1 MHARVLL
8 VHAMLNPQVFARL
21 QVARLMSLS
30 YAEPVLVTVIVIDD
44 DWKVSE
50 CRNDSMNEGT
60 WELNSRTSPPTH
72 QYNADKVFVP
82 ERWAAV
88 RVVCWFVGLFN

>member
-44 DWKVSE
+44 D
-50 CRNDSMNEGT
+50 
-60 WELNSRTSPPTH
+60 
-72 QYNADKVFVP
+72 
-82 ERWAAV
+82 
-88 RVVCWFVGLFN
+88 